1 MRANEA
7 LRLVGERVAL
17 VPYRAEHVAT
27 YSAWMASPELLAA
40 TVSERLS
47 LEEEYENCESW
58 RTDEHKCTFIV
69 CVLRDSRSEEVMVGD
84 VNLFLNDAEDA
95 TAAEIEVMVAVAS
108 VRRGGL
114 AREALK
120 LLQSWASGA
129 LGLRRFVAKIGVDN
143 APSLALFQSL
153 GYLHV
158 STSSVFQEARCHS
171 PPGTNAVRLRLTLT
185 CKGNLRA
192 ARDGRRGG

>member
-40 TVSERLS
+40 TASERLS

-58 RTDEHKCTFIV
+58 RTDERKCTFIL
-69 CVLRDSRSEEVMVGD
+69 CALCDSSEEVMVGD
-84 VNLFLNDAEDA
+84 VNLFLNDAQDT
-95 TAAEIEVMVAVAS
+95 TAAEIEVMVAVES

-114 AREALK
+114 AREALQ
-120 LLQSWASGA
+120 LLQGWASGA

-143 APSLALFQSL
+143 APSLALFQRL

-158 STSSVFQEARCHS
+158 STSSVFQEARCAL
-171 PPGTNAVRLRLTLT
+171 PANAARLRLTLT
-185 CKGNLRA
+185 YKGNLRA